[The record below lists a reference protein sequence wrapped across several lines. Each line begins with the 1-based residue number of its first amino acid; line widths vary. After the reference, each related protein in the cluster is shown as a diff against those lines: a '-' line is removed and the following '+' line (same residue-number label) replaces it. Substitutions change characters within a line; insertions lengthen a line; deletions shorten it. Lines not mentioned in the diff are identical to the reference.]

1 LTVQDWTDEV
11 AQALER
17 LNVADT
23 LEELRHHIDALIDRL
38 GNSEPAKPSTP
49 DAGASPDGLDRQ
61 IDALGRK
68 VESASNML
76 AQLTDLFESQSE
88 RIETIE
94 QQLGDPDAAVRDDH
108 GAEPVTL
115 REEAQS
121 TFDELRREVASLR
134 QQREWLE
141 ARLQRLETSI
151 ARLESTVGAVHE
163 ITLRR
168 EDRVESLEDR
178 LLMMLEERLIER
190 GAAHPPQPTPP
201 PPTAPVAPA
210 IVPATPVIPAVATP
224 IPPPAVAAPV
234 PVAQPAIS
242 PMPATA
248 HAPVDP
254 LAADAPLDPITAR
267 RLEDLVER
275 EIKLQHE
282 FTPGA
287 AMERPGRIG
296 RATVMVVDDSVDAR
310 TILSIYLSRTGYQVV
325 TAASAE
331 DCLAKLRHHT
341 VDAIVLDATMPGG
354 GAEHFLRIVHS
365 DPAYRERASVPV
377 IIYTAH
383 PESMSRERARQ
394 LGATDYLVK
403 GGDLLPLLTTLVRHL
418 NPGAAAAAEPEH
430 VSSRI

>member
-1 LTVQDWTDEV
+1 LTVQNWTDEV
-11 AQALER
+11 EEALER

-38 GNSEPAKPSTP
+38 GKSEPEKPSTP
-49 DAGASPDGLDRQ
+49 DVGASTDGLDRQ

-94 QQLGDPDAAVRDDH
+94 QQLGDPDASVRAH
-108 GAEPVTL
+108 PEAEPVKL
-115 REEAQS
+115 REEVRA
-121 TFDELRREVASLR
+121 TFDELRREVVSLR

-141 ARLQRLETSI
+141 GRLQRLDASI
-151 ARLESTVGAVHE
+151 ERLESTVGAVHE

-178 LLMMLEERLIER
+178 LVMMLEERLNER
-190 GAAHPPQPTPP
+190 SAARAPQP
-201 PPTAPVAPA
+201 AALPA
-210 IVPATPVIPAVATP
+210 PAVAPQTP
-224 IPPPAVAAPV
+224 VAAPV
-234 PVAQPAIS
+234 TAPAPTPVVAAAVAVPRPPHP
-242 PMPATA
+242 PMPAA
-248 HAPVDP
+248 VPDSVDP
-254 LAADAPLDPITAR
+254 LAADAPLDPVTAR

-287 AMERPGRIG
+287 AVERAGRIG

-341 VDAIVLDATMPGG
+341 IDAIVLDATMPGG
-354 GAEHFLRIVHS
+354 GAEHFLRVVHS
-365 DPAYRERASVPV
+365 DPAYRQQAAVPV

-383 PESMSRERARQ
+383 PESMTRERARQ

-418 NPGAAAAAEPEH
+418 NPGAATAAEPDR
-430 VSSRI
+430 VASRI